1 MSSDR
6 AIGLPWPLQVSL
18 EAAAR
23 ALLNPNDYHFDFLR
37 PTSEAALMPPDS
49 VSWRVFKNPV
59 SVFIGGGTPVVIE
72 LSEPRVR
79 TCVWGD
85 TTFPWKTIQRLR
97 RTGLAA
103 MMTIY
108 GARSKAEAMIARIRR
123 MHDNVAGTTPSGE
136 AYCANNP
143 VLLGWVQSTAAYGF
157 LQAYHV
163 YVQPLSLSDRDR

>member
-59 SVFIGGGTPVVIE
+59 SVFVGGATAVVMG
-72 LSEPRVR
+72 LAEPRVR
-79 TCVWGD
+79 TGVSEH
-85 TTFPWKTIQRLR
+85 TTFPSNPLQR
-97 RTGLAA
+97 TP
-103 MMTIY
+103 
-108 GARSKAEAMIARIRR
+108 
-123 MHDNVAGTTPSGE
+123 TTPL
-136 AYCANNP
+136 P
-143 VLLGWVQSTAAYGF
+143 PT
-157 LQAYHV
+157 
-163 YVQPLSLSDRDR
+163 P